1 MIKKLAANKL
11 FGGQQ
16 LQYQHQSKVL
26 ACTMRFSVYL
36 PPQAQLSPVPV
47 LYWLSGLTCNE
58 QNFVFK
64 AGAQQYAAQY
74 GVAIVCP
81 DTSPRG
87 DHVADDPQGSWDFGL
102 GAGFY
107 VDATQSPWLEN
118 YQMYSYVT
126 AELPELMAEH
136 FPIDASRSSIS
147 GHSMGGHGALI
158 AALKQ
163 PAQYRCVSAFAPFVS
178 PSTCAWGEKA
188 LGGYLGGN
196 RADWQA
202 YDACALVGQASHHLP
217 VLVDQGTADEFLV
230 QQLQTERLVEV
241 STAANY
247 SMNIRFQEGYDH
259 SYFFIAS
266 FIAEHIAFH
275 AKFLST

>member
-16 LQYQHQSKVL
+16 LQYQHQSEVL

-36 PPQAQLSPVPV
+36 PPQAQLGPVPV

-107 VDATQSPWLEN
+107 VDATQSPWLKN

-158 AALKQ
+158 AALKK
-163 PAQYRCVSAFAPFVS
+163 PAQYRCVSAFSPIVS
-178 PSTCAWGEKA
+178 PSTCTWGEKA
-188 LGGYLGGN
+188 LGGYLGGK
-196 RADWQA
+196 RADWHA
-202 YDACALVGQASHHLP
+202 YDACALVGQASHYLP
-217 VLVDQGTADEFLV
+217 VLVDQGSADEFLAK
-230 QQLQTERLVEV
+230 QLQTERLAEA

-247 SMNIRFQEGYDH
+247 PMTIRYQEGYDH

-266 FIAEHIAFH
+266 FIAQHMAFH
-275 AKFLST
+275 AKFLSG